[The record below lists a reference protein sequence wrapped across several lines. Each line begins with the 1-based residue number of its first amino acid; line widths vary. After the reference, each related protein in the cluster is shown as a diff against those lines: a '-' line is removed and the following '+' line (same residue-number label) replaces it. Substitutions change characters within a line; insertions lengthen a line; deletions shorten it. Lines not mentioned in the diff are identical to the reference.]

1 MGLLST
7 QRALPILLLC
17 AAAGSAAAGTITCVP
32 AAPAGG
38 GARLFQPIRKLSI
51 DEHARTVNMDVVR
64 ARTKEAETMGKV
76 RGELLGMEEN
86 QSGEPVYVFNAIPAE
101 GARVL
106 SLYRLSK
113 AADWHLIGADVS
125 FAGKMPALRSVEPGV
140 VLDCRRSDLG

>member
-32 AAPAGG
+32 AAAAGG
-38 GARLFQPIRKLSI
+38 GARPFQPIRKLSI

-64 ARTKEAETMGKV
+64 ARPQGAEAMGPG
-76 RGELLGMEEN
+76 RGGQVGLEGN
-86 QSGEPVYVFNAIPAE
+86 QTGGPGDVGSAIPAE
-101 GARVL
+101 GIRVL